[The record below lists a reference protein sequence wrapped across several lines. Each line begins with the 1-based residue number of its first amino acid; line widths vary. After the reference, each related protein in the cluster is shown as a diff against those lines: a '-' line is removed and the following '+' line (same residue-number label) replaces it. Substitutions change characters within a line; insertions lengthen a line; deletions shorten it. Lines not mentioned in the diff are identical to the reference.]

1 MRLNIN
7 TTQKKVYRQIV
18 EVIRSIPPLDTLRS
32 RELDVLAILM
42 YYNYKYR
49 TLTEEL
55 RWRLINDAST
65 RKEMMAE
72 IGMSEDVFTNNL
84 SLVRKAGLIDR
95 ETGRLSKS
103 LQIIVNKSLNISFNF
118 NATDED
124 EV

>member
-1 MRLNIN
+1 MRLNIK

-42 YYNYKYR
+42 YYNHKYE
-49 TLTEEL
+49 TLDEEL
-55 RWRLINDAST
+55 RWRLINDSST
-65 RKEMMAE
+65 RREMQAE

-103 LQIIVNKSLNISFNF
+103 LQIIVNKSFHVEFNF
-118 NATDED
+118 NIEGN